1 MFWDYAMGFSAHGN
15 CFILI
20 PASNMVL
27 LT

>member
-1 MFWDYAMGFSAHGN
+1 MGFSAHGN

-20 PASNMVL
+20 PASNMIL